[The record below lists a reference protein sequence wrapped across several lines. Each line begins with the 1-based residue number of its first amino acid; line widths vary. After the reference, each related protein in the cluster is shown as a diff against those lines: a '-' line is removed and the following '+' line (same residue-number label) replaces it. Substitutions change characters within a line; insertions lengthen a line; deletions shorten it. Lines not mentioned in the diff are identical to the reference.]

1 MTPSDGQVHG
11 QIGDLRGQMGEV
23 RGEVNGLNRRMD
35 DLRRLLM
42 VLIAIAGSG
51 LITAV
56 TSLVLQLL
64 K

>member
-1 MTPSDGQVHG
+1 MTMLDGQAHG
-11 QIGDLRGQMGEV
+11 QIGELRGEI
-23 RGEVNGLNRRMD
+23 NGLNRPMD
-35 DLRRLLM
+35 DLHRLLIA
-42 VLIAIAGSG
+42 LIGIAGGG

>member
-1 MTPSDGQVHG
+1 MTNSDWQVQG
-11 QIGDLRGQMGEV
+11 QIGEMRGEMGEL

-35 DLRRLLM
+35 DLHRRMM
-42 VLIAIAGSG
+42 VLIGIAGGG

-56 TSLVLQLL
+56 TGLVLQLL